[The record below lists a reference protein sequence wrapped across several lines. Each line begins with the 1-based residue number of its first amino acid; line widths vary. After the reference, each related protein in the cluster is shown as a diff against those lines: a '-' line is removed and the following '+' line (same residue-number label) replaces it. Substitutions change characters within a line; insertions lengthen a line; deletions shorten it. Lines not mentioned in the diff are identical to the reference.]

1 MSSDSKSTC
10 NAQIEDT
17 DSLYLGYAM
26 SNIAA
31 IASSNPDAG
40 NQLLTW
46 DFLSPECSNCP
57 VYKKL
62 HEAVTLADNSAC
74 SQPILKPYTQVF
86 PELTTLG
93 NVVML
98 HNRIVVPT
106 KLQPNVLQH
115 LHSAHSGV
123 QTMSREP

>member
-1 MSSDSKSTC
+1 
-10 NAQIEDT
+10 
-17 DSLYLGYAM
+17 M

-46 DFLSPECSNCP
+46 DLLSQECSNCP

-106 KLQPNVLQH
+106 KLQPNVLDNCRKAA
-115 LHSAHSGV
+115 S
-123 QTMSREP
+123 